1 MCQHFEHSNYSK
13 STGMPN
19 DAYLD
24 SSVAWK
30 IRQGLLETSERG
42 YRSTAEAILSAGLAT
57 EVMSLISAGKEAD
70 VYLCM
75 YKGAP
80 IAVKVYRMFRTS
92 HKGGGPVKA
101 DSMGWLAA
109 REFELT
115 RQAFK
120 GGARVPAP
128 ARRVENMFSM
138 RFIGDESGPAPRLN
152 DVRLEDPN
160 GSLEDVLAGVKALAT
175 AGVVHSD
182 LSAFNILVHAGDP
195 WFIDLSEG
203 VRVDRTG
210 DSPWVHL
217 TEARNYLERGIAAL
231 QKYYGRYGLTV
242 DAHALIEEIIE
253 SRDKFGVMKE

>member
-1 MCQHFEHSNYSK
+1 M

-19 DAYLD
+19 DPYLD

-30 IRQGLLETSERG
+30 IKHGMLETSERG
-42 YRSTAEAILSAGLAT
+42 YRSTTEAIISSGLAT
-57 EVMSLISAGKEAD
+57 EVVCLISAGKEAD
-70 VYLCM
+70 VYLAT
-75 YKGAP
+75 YNGAP

-92 HKGGGPVKA
+92 HKGGSPVKA

-138 RFIGDESGPAPRLN
+138 RFIGGEDGPAPRLN
-152 DVRLEDPN
+152 DVRLDDPE
-160 GSLEDVLAGVKALAT
+160 GSLRDVLAGVRTLAA

-182 LSAFNILVHAGDP
+182 LSAFNILVHEGAH

-203 VRVDRTG
+203 MRVDRTG
-210 DSPWVHL
+210 DNPRMHL
-217 TEARNYLERGIAAL
+217 SEARMYLERGLSAL
-231 QKYYGRYGLTV
+231 QKYYGRYGLLIDAKPLV
-242 DAHALIEEIIE
+242 DEIVE
-253 SRDKFGVMKE
+253 SRDKFGVMR

>member
-1 MCQHFEHSNYSK
+1 
-13 STGMPN
+13 MPN

-30 IRQGLLETSERG
+30 IKHVMLETSERG
-42 YRSTAEAILSAGLAT
+42 YRPTVDAILSSGLAT
-57 EVMSLISAGKEAD
+57 EVVSLISAGKEAD
-70 VYLCM
+70 VYLAM

-138 RFIGDESGPAPRLN
+138 RFIGDEHGPAPRLN
-152 DVRLEDPN
+152 DVRLDDPE
-160 GSLEDVLAGVKALAT
+160 GSLRDVLAGVRALAA

-182 LSAFNILVHAGDP
+182 LSAFNILIHRCEP

-210 DSPWVHL
+210 DNPRMHL
-217 TEARNYLERGIAAL
+217 SEARMYLERGLSAL
-231 QKYYGRYGLTV
+231 QKYYGRYGLAIEPV
-242 DAHALIEEIIE
+242 SLIDEIIT
-253 SRDKFGVMKE
+253 SRDRFGVMR